1 MERRPP
7 APAPA
12 DSGGAVPGIFRSVHI
27 SVFGLGAGS
36 GLAKYGWGPVL
47 LHKQNQHN
55 WLLNASLQ
63 ISIE

>member
-7 APAPA
+7 ALPP
-12 DSGGAVPGIFRSVHI
+12 DSSGAVPGIFRSVHI